1 MRGPDPLGH
10 LQLGVE
16 HVDADDLPGA
26 ADPGALDDRQ
36 PDAAASEHRDG
47 LPGLEPRRAQRGSDA
62 GEDAAAHERGPV
74 ERQRGIDLHHRVLV
88 QQHALGVAADADEL
102 AERLASLREPRLPR
116 LRARDD
122 AADAEVRM
130 ARQALG
136 AAPTEAGQARDHVI
150 AGPQRGDVGA
160 DRFDDARALV
170 AQHVRSIERKSS
182 EAVDDVEV
190 AVTDAGGGGA
200 DQDLAAPRL
209 VDLHG
214 FDRERLVHLA
224 EDCGL
229 HLHTVLLIERRS
241 AYRAGS
247 SSG

>member
-1 MRGPDPLGH
+1 
-10 LQLGVE
+10 
-16 HVDADDLPGA
+16 
-26 ADPGALDDRQ
+26 
-36 PDAAASEHRDG
+36 
-47 LPGLEPRRAQRGSDA
+47 
-62 GEDAAAHERGPV
+62 
-74 ERQRGIDLHHRVLV
+74 
-88 QQHALGVAADADEL
+88 
-102 AERLASLREPRLPR
+102 
-116 LRARDD
+116 
-122 AADAEVRM
+122 M

-224 EDCGL
+224 EDCRL